1 MAGGAAGV
9 LGAWRGVSLDVRET
23 TGWEAAHRRAAGVPR
38 PDRGPV
44 RRGLLLSLDRG
55 RLHRGRRQGA
65 LRPLHQG
72 DRGAGV
78 RRPDPQRAG
87 AVGAGRHG
95 PALLRHRGSHHASG
109 NPLPAVRP
117 DRLGGGG
124 GLGRPVPD
132 LAARRLPGAPRRPA
146 RPGPRR
152 PGLDPRPAA
161 RRAARR
167 AQRGRRRMT
176 SAHAPVLLNEVVD
189 ALQPRAGQ
197 TVVDGTFGA
206 GGYSRALLATGA
218 RVIAFDRDPT
228 ARRFA
233 QGLPAERFRLVER
246 RFSELD
252 AETGEGAV
260 DAVVFDIGV
269 SSMQLDEAERGFSF
283 MRDGP
288 LDMRM
293 AADGPTAA
301 DLVNEAE
308 PAELARIL
316 FVYGEERESRRIAR
330 AIARRREEQPFTRT
344 LELAEFIE
352 KALGGRRG
360 AKVHPATRSFQ
371 AIRIA
376 VNEELSELEAGLAAA
391 ERALKTGGRLCVVTF
406 HSLEDRIVKTFFAV
420 RAGKTPAGSRHAPP
434 VEAAAA
440 PSFQLLFNG
449 AQAPSA
455 AELAANPRARSAKLR
470 AAVRTDAPVWRAAA

>member
-1 MAGGAAGV
+1 M
-9 LGAWRGVSLDVRET
+9 T
-23 TGWEAAHRRAAGVPR
+23 
-38 PDRGPV
+38 
-44 RRGLLLSLDRG
+44 
-55 RLHRGRRQGA
+55 
-65 LRPLHQG
+65 
-72 DRGAGV
+72 
-78 RRPDPQRAG
+78 
-87 AVGAGRHG
+87 
-95 PALLRHRGSHHASG
+95 
-109 NPLPAVRP
+109 
-117 DRLGGGG
+117 
-124 GLGRPVPD
+124 
-132 LAARRLPGAPRRPA
+132 AP
-146 RPGPRR
+146 
-152 PGLDPRPAA
+152 
-161 RRAARR
+161 
-167 AQRGRRRMT
+167 
-176 SAHAPVLLNEVVD
+176 HAPVMLDEVVD

-206 GGYSRALLATGA
+206 GGYSRGILATGA
-218 RVIAFDRDPT
+218 SVIAFDRDPT

-233 QGLPAERFRLVER
+233 ADLPADRFRLVER
-246 RFSELD
+246 RFSELAD
-252 AETGEGAV
+252 ETGEAAV

-293 AADGPTAA
+293 AASGPTAA

-308 PAELARIL
+308 PADLARIL

-330 AIARRREEQPFTRT
+330 AIAKRRDEQPFTRT

-352 KALGGRRG
+352 KTLGGRRG

-376 VNEELSELEAGLAAA
+376 VNEELSELEAGLVAA

-434 VEAAAA
+434 VAAGAA

-449 AQAPSA
+449 AQTPSA

>member
-1 MAGGAAGV
+1 M
-9 LGAWRGVSLDVRET
+9 
-23 TGWEAAHRRAAGVPR
+23 
-38 PDRGPV
+38 
-44 RRGLLLSLDRG
+44 
-55 RLHRGRRQGA
+55 
-65 LRPLHQG
+65 
-72 DRGAGV
+72 
-78 RRPDPQRAG
+78 
-87 AVGAGRHG
+87 
-95 PALLRHRGSHHASG
+95 
-109 NPLPAVRP
+109 N
-117 DRLGGGG
+117 
-124 GLGRPVPD
+124 
-132 LAARRLPGAPRRPA
+132 AP
-146 RPGPRR
+146 
-152 PGLDPRPAA
+152 
-161 RRAARR
+161 
-167 AQRGRRRMT
+167 
-176 SAHAPVLLNEVVD
+176 HVPVLLDEVVD
-189 ALQPRAGQ
+189 AMQPRAGKLL
-197 TVVDGTFGA
+197 VDGTFGA
-206 GGYSRALLATGA
+206 GGYTRALLNKGA
-218 RVIAFDRDPT
+218 SVIAFDRDPS
-228 ARRFA
+228 AAKFA
-233 QGLPAERFRLVER
+233 VGLPADRFRLVER

-252 AETGEGAV
+252 EETGLASV
-260 DAVVFDIGV
+260 DGVVLDIGV

-301 DLVNEAE
+301 DLVNEAD
-308 PAELARIL
+308 PAEIARIL

-330 AIARRREEQPFTRT
+330 AIARRRDERPFTRT

-352 KALGGRRG
+352 KTLGGRRG

-434 VEAAAA
+434 VAAGAA

-449 AQAPSA
+449 AQGASE

-470 AAVRTDAPVWRAAA
+470 AAVRTDSPVWRAAA

>member
-1 MAGGAAGV
+1 MI
-9 LGAWRGVSLDVRET
+9 S
-23 TGWEAAHRRAAGVPR
+23 P
-38 PDRGPV
+38 
-44 RRGLLLSLDRG
+44 
-55 RLHRGRRQGA
+55 
-65 LRPLHQG
+65 
-72 DRGAGV
+72 
-78 RRPDPQRAG
+78 
-87 AVGAGRHG
+87 
-95 PALLRHRGSHHASG
+95 
-109 NPLPAVRP
+109 
-117 DRLGGGG
+117 
-124 GLGRPVPD
+124 
-132 LAARRLPGAPRRPA
+132 
-146 RPGPRR
+146 
-152 PGLDPRPAA
+152 
-161 RRAARR
+161 
-167 AQRGRRRMT
+167 
-176 SAHAPVLLNEVVD
+176 HAPVLLDEVVD
-189 ALQPRAGQ
+189 ALQPRAGK
-197 TVVDGTFGA
+197 TLVDGTFGA
-206 GGYSRALLATGA
+206 GGYSRALLDAGA
-218 RVIAFDRDPT
+218 SVIAFDRDPS

-233 QGLPAERFRLVER
+233 HGLPADRLRLVEG

-252 AETGEGAV
+252 AETGEDAV
-260 DAVVFDIGV
+260 DGVVFDIGV

-301 DLVNEAE
+301 DLVNETE

-352 KALGGRRG
+352 KAVGGRRG

-376 VNEELSELEAGLAAA
+376 VNEELSELEAGLVAA
-391 ERALKTGGRLCVVTF
+391 ERALTSGGRLCVVTF
-406 HSLEDRIVKTFFAV
+406 HSLEDRIVKTFLAV

-449 AQAPSA
+449 ARTPSA